1 MHEVFFSLGLMFLAS
16 RGLSR
21 RGKNNRMAMID
32 FGHDWQGR
40 EHFSFRALL
49 FPHELVAFLGV
60 YLAFS

>member
-1 MHEVFFSLGLMFLAS
+1 MHGFFFPLGLMFPAS

-21 RGKNNRMAMID
+21 RGKNDRMAMID

-40 EHFSFRALL
+40 GHFSFKALL

-60 YLAFS
+60 YSAFS